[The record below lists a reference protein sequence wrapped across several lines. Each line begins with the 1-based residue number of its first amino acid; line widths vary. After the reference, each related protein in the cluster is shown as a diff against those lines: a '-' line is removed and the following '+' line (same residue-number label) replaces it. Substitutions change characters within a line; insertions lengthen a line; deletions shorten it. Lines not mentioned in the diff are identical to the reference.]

1 MKSAFASLNIQDF
14 FKGLIVAI
22 LTALVTFLYNTM
34 DSGELVFNWKQIA
47 TTSLTAALAYIIKNY
62 LSNSEGSFLSKES
75 K

>member
-1 MKSAFASLNIQDF
+1 MKSGFGKLNVQDF
-14 FKGLIVAI
+14 FRGLIIAV

-34 DSGELVFNWKQIA
+34 ESGELVFNWKQIA

-62 LSNSEGSFLSKES
+62 LSNSEGAFLK

>member
-14 FKGLIVAI
+14 FKGLIIAI

-34 DSGELVFNWKQIA
+34 DSGELVFNWKQII
-47 TTSLTAALAYIIKNY
+47 TTSLTASLAYIIKNY

>member
-1 MKSAFASLNIQDF
+1 MKSGFGKLNVQDF
-14 FKGLIVAI
+14 FRGLIIAV

-34 DSGELVFNWKQIA
+34 ELGELVFNWKQIA

-62 LSNSEGSFLSKES
+62 LSNSEGAFLK